1 MHFYLVDEEGQTSMK
16 LEDIQECS
24 SYQDIED
31 INQTLAQNSNNISTL
46 YEGLGESIVI
56 LSDSAAEGRMC
67 DLQESSGEGHL
78 NEGPDPKTWS
88 IYV

>member
-1 MHFYLVDEEGQTSMK
+1 MRDS
-16 LEDIQECS
+16 EDPS
-24 SYQDIED
+24 
-31 INQTLAQNSNNISTL
+31 QTLAQNSNNISTL

-56 LSDSAAEGRMC
+56 LSDSAAEGRMS